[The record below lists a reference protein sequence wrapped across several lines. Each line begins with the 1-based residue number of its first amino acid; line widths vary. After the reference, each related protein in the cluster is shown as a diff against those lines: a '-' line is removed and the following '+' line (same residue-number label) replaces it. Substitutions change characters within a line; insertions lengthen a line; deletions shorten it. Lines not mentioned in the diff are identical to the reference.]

1 MAKFPIIVERFSVT
15 ISIPFDSRTMIVQ
28 YDSIY
33 AAEEAFS
40 SKYEKAQ
47 RPDHKVN
54 FDRARALMKWGA
66 SCNAELT
73 SMKRKK
79 EDGNARL
86 HVTLTFSEKGD
97 LDGFIKYLNS
107 NVDGS
112 TRKY

>member
-1 MAKFPIIVERFSVT
+1 MAKFPIIVENFSVT

-28 YDSIY
+28 YENIH
-33 AAEEAFS
+33 AAEQSFA

-73 SMKRKK
+73 YMQRKK

-107 NVDGS
+107 NVDGA
-112 TRKY
+112 TRRY